1 MKKGIVAFAMVA
13 VLSFGFWPAAF
24 AAGPGQGYY
33 SVYTSS
39 GSPVNVRDCSFLSCN
54 VIDRVASGEK
64 VYVYCYGTGQTV
76 TGKYGTSN
84 IWDYVKTSSGKLG
97 MISDTYI
104 YTGSDKPVVPDCN
117 DI

>member
-1 MKKGIVAFAMVA
+1 MKKGLVVFASAA
-13 VLSFGFWPAAF
+13 VFSFSFLPAAF
-24 AAGPGQGYY
+24 AAGQGYY
-33 SVYTSS
+33 SVYSSS
-39 GSPVNVRDCSFLSCN
+39 GSPVNVRNCSFLSCN
-54 VIDRVASGEK
+54 VIDQVPSGEK

-84 IWDYVKTSSGKLG
+84 VWDYVRTSSGKLG

-117 DI
+117 DIH